1 LTDEYKKRCGN
12 CINFDDGICDFNGYR
27 VEPDDNPRCDGRGWK
42 RGTLLQEDFMRK
54 SEKKLDIARK

>member
-1 LTDEYKKRCGN
+1 MTDEYKKRCGN

-42 RGTLLQEDFMRK
+42 RDDRDRK
-54 SEKKLDIARK
+54 HGDQ